1 MKRTYNE
8 TIMDND
14 NTNNSNNS
22 NNSNNI
28 KKNCINKFTNSNIE
42 NRSFN
47 GYKMLILS
55 EDSAF
60 TPTLQYIR
68 HMSNTICNNEK
79 VLVNKKKNSKITNV
93 KTNDVN
99 MTTNNVNMTTNDV
112 NMTTNDV
119 NITTTNNE
127 NKSDSKDDM
136 QILINDIDK
145 LIDNIE
151 MKDE

>member
-1 MKRTYNE
+1 
-8 TIMDND
+8 MDND
-14 NTNNSNNS
+14 NT

-93 KTNDVN
+93 KTKDVN
-99 MTTNNVNMTTNDV
+99 TTTDDINTTKNEVNTTTNDV

-119 NITTTNNE
+119 NITTNDVNITTNDVN
-127 NKSDSKDDM
+127 NSVSKDDM